1 MLSFLC
7 VSQLSPESS
16 DLLSPQSL
24 LFQLSQENGHE
35 KRERLINYFFQLGL
49 LVKSTLEQEEAK
61 KFPAAH
67 VIVIAWPSLVEGLRS

>member
-35 KRERLINYFFQLGL
+35 KREINYFFQLGL

>member
-16 DLLSPQSL
+16 DRLSPQSL

-35 KRERLINYFFQLGL
+35 KREINYFFQLAL
-49 LVKSTLEQEEAK
+49 LVKSTLEQEQAK

-67 VIVIAWPSLVEGLRS
+67 IIVIAWPSLVEGLRS

>member
-35 KRERLINYFFQLGL
+35 KREINYFFQLGL
-49 LVKSTLEQEEAK
+49 LVKSTLEQEQAK

-67 VIVIAWPSLVEGLRS
+67 IIVIAWPSLVEGLRS

>member
-35 KRERLINYFFQLGL
+35 KREINYFFQLGL
-49 LVKSTLEQEEAK
+49 LVKSTLEHEEAK